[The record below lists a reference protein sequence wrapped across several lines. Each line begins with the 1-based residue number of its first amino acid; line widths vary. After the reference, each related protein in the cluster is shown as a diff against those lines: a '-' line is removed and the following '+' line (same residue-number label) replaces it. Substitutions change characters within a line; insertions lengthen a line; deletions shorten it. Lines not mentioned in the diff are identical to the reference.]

1 MIRFIIE
8 KDNVSVAF
16 DAPTDLLYDR
26 LAFVRVGDIP
36 ISGTDNASVRIIPWA
51 DVKLAEVIAKRFS
64 DDDKISE
71 VNALCEKVKHLQ
83 PSDEKAF
90 IERLKNEDVHGAAQM
105 IEVADEMGLEVV
117 SEIKQYDYIEDDEEP
132 IMEQRM

>member
-26 LAFVRVGDIP
+26 LAFVRVRDIP
-36 ISGTDNASVRIIPWA
+36 ISGTDNVSIKLIPWA
-51 DVKLAEVIAKRFS
+51 DVKLAEAIAKRFS
-64 DDDKISE
+64 GNDTISE
-71 VNALCEKVKHLQ
+71 VNALCGKVKHMQ
-83 PSDEKAF
+83 PSNEKAF
-90 IERLKNEDVHGAAQM
+90 IERLENEDVHSATQM
-105 IEVADEMGLEVV
+105 IEIADEMDLEAT
-117 SEIKQYDYIEDDEEP
+117 SEVKHYDYVEYDEES

>member
-36 ISGTDNASVRIIPWA
+36 ISGTDNDSVRFIPWA
-51 DVKLAEVIAKRFS
+51 DVKLAEAIAKRFS

-71 VNALCEKVKHLQ
+71 VNALCEKVKHLR

-90 IERLKNEDVHGAAQM
+90 IERLENDDVHGTSQM
-105 IEVADEMGLEVV
+105 IEVANEMGLEVV
-117 SEIKQYDYIEDDEEP
+117 SEINRYDYVEEDEEP

>member
-36 ISGTDNASVRIIPWA
+36 ISGTDNASVHIIPWA

-64 DDDKISE
+64 DDNKISE

-90 IERLKNEDVHGAAQM
+90 IERLENEDDFVN
-105 IEVADEMGLEVV
+105 IT
-117 SEIKQYDYIEDDEEP
+117 
-132 IMEQRM
+132 

>member
-8 KDNVSVAF
+8 KDNMSVAF

-36 ISGTDNASVRIIPWA
+36 ISGTDNAFVRVIPWA
-51 DVKLAEVIAKRFS
+51 DVELAEVIAKRFLS
-64 DDDKISE
+64 NDKISE
-71 VNALCEKVKHLQ
+71 VNTLCEKVKHLQ
-83 PSDEKAF
+83 PSNEKAF

>member
-8 KDNVSVAF
+8 KDNVSIAF

-36 ISGTDNASVRIIPWA
+36 ISGTDNASVRLIPWA
-51 DVKLAEVIAKRFS
+51 DVELAEVIAKRFS
-64 DDDKISE
+64 DSDKISE
-71 VNALCEKVKHLQ
+71 VNELCEKVKHLR

-90 IERLKNEDVHGAAQM
+90 IERLENEDVHGAAQM
-105 IEVADEMGLEVV
+105 IEIADEMGLEAVF
-117 SEIKQYDYIEDDEEP
+117 EINRYGYVEEDEEP

>member
-8 KDNVSVAF
+8 KDNMSVAF

-36 ISGTDNASVRIIPWA
+36 ISGTENASVRIIPWA
-51 DVKLAEVIAKRFS
+51 DVKLAKVIAKRFS
-64 DDDKISE
+64 GDDKISE
-71 VNALCEKVKHLQ
+71 VNTLCEKVKYMQ
-83 PSDEKAF
+83 PPDEKAF
-90 IERLKNEDVHGAAQM
+90 IERLENENVHGAAQM
-105 IEVADEMGLEVV
+105 FGVADEMGMEAA
-117 SEIKQYDYIEDDEEP
+117 SEINRYDEEEP

>member
-36 ISGTDNASVRIIPWA
+36 ISGTDNASVRFIPWA
-51 DVKLAEVIAKRFS
+51 DVKLAEAIAKRFS
-64 DDDKISE
+64 DDDKISK
-71 VNALCEKVKHLQ
+71 VNALCGKVKHLR

-90 IERLKNEDVHGAAQM
+90 IERLENEDVHGAAQM
-105 IEVADEMGLEVV
+105 IEIADEMGLEIVF
-117 SEIKQYDYIEDDEEP
+117 EINRYGYVEEDEEP

>member
-8 KDNVSVAF
+8 KDNMSVAF

-51 DVKLAEVIAKRFS
+51 DVKLAEAITKRFS

-71 VNALCEKVKHLQ
+71 VNALCEKVKHLR

-90 IERLKNEDVHGAAQM
+90 IELLEKEDVHGAAQM
-105 IEVADEMGLEVV
+105 IDVVEEMGLEAA
-117 SEIKQYDYIEDDEEP
+117 SEINRYDYVEDDEEP

>member
-8 KDNVSVAF
+8 KDNVSVSF

-36 ISGTDNASVRIIPWA
+36 ISGTDNASVKLIPWA
-51 DVKLAEVIAKRFS
+51 DVRLAEAIAERFS
-64 DDDKISE
+64 DSDKMSE
-71 VNALCEKVKHLQ
+71 VNALCEKVKHLR

-90 IERLKNEDVHGAAQM
+90 IERLEKEDIHGAAQM
-105 IEVADEMGLEVV
+105 TDVADEMGLKVA
-117 SEIKQYDYIEDDEEP
+117 SEINRYDEEDEEP
-132 IMEQRM
+132 TMEQRM

>member
-36 ISGTDNASVRIIPWA
+36 ISGTDNDSVRFIPWA
-51 DVKLAEVIAKRFS
+51 DVKLAEAIAKRFS
-64 DDDKISE
+64 GDDKISE
-71 VNALCEKVKHLQ
+71 VNALCEKVKHLR

-90 IERLKNEDVHGAAQM
+90 IERLENDDVHGTSQM
-105 IEVADEMGLEVV
+105 IEVANEMGLEVV
-117 SEIKQYDYIEDDEEP
+117 SEINRYDYVEEDEEP

>member
-36 ISGTDNASVRIIPWA
+36 ISGTDNVSIKLIPWA

-64 DDDKISE
+64 GDDMISE

-83 PSDEKAF
+83 PSEESAF
-90 IERLKNEDVHGAAQM
+90 IERLENEDVHGAAQM
-105 IEVADEMGLEVV
+105 INVVEEMGLGVV
-117 SEIKQYDYIEDDEEP
+117 PEINRYDEEDEEP

>member
-36 ISGTDNASVRIIPWA
+36 ISGTDNASVRVIPWA
-51 DVKLAEVIAKRFS
+51 DVKLAEAIAKRFS
-64 DDDKISE
+64 GDDKISE
-71 VNALCEKVKHLQ
+71 VNALCEKVKHMQ
-83 PSDEKAF
+83 PSNEKAF
-90 IERLKNEDVHGAAQM
+90 MEWLENEDIYSAAQM
-105 IEVADEMGLEVV
+105 IEIADEMGLEVT
-117 SEIKQYDYIEDDEEP
+117 SEVKCYDYVEEDEEP

>member
-8 KDNVSVAF
+8 KDNVSIAF
-16 DAPTDLLYDR
+16 DAPTDLLYDS

-36 ISGTDNASVRIIPWA
+36 ISGTDNASVRLIPWA
-51 DVKLAEVIAKRFS
+51 DVELAEVIAKRFS
-64 DDDKISE
+64 DSDKISE
-71 VNALCEKVKHLQ
+71 VNELCEKVKHLR

-90 IERLKNEDVHGAAQM
+90 IERLENEDVHGAAQM
-105 IEVADEMGLEVV
+105 IEIADEMGLEAVF
-117 SEIKQYDYIEDDEEP
+117 EINRYGYVEEDEEP

>member
-36 ISGTDNASVRIIPWA
+36 ISGTDNASVRVISWA
-51 DVKLAEVIAKRFS
+51 DVELAEVIAKRFLS
-64 DDDKISE
+64 NDKISE
-71 VNALCEKVKHLQ
+71 VNTLCEKVKHLQ
-83 PSDEKAF
+83 PSNEKAF
-90 IERLKNEDVHGAAQM
+90 IERLENDDIHGAAQM
-105 IEVADEMGLEVV
+105 IDLVEEMGLGVV
-117 SEIKQYDYIEDDEEP
+117 PEINRYDEEDEEP

>member
-16 DAPTDLLYDR
+16 DAPTNLLYDR

-36 ISGTDNASVRIIPWA
+36 ISGTDNVSIKLIPWS
-51 DVKLAEVIAKRFS
+51 DVKLAETIAKRFS
-64 DDDKISE
+64 GNDKISE
-71 VNALCEKVKHLQ
+71 VNALCEKVKHLR

-90 IERLKNEDVHGAAQM
+90 IERLENDDVHGAAQM
-105 IEVADEMGLEVV
+105 IDVVEEMDLEAA
-117 SEIKQYDYIEDDEEP
+117 SEINRYDYDEEDEEP

>member
-51 DVKLAEVIAKRFS
+51 DVKLAETIAKRFS
-64 DDDKISE
+64 GDDTISE
-71 VNALCEKVKHLQ
+71 VNALCEKVKQMQ

-90 IERLKNEDVHGAAQM
+90 IERLENDDIHGAAQM
-105 IEVADEMGLEVV
+105 IDVVEEMDLEAASEV
-117 SEIKQYDYIEDDEEP
+117 KRYDYVEEDEEP

>member
-26 LAFVRVGDIP
+26 LAFVRVRDIP
-36 ISGTDNASVRIIPWA
+36 ISGTDNVSIKLIPWA

-64 DDDKISE
+64 GDDMISE

-83 PSDEKAF
+83 PSEESAF
-90 IERLKNEDVHGAAQM
+90 IERLENEDVHGAAQM
-105 IEVADEMGLEVV
+105 INVVEEMGLGVV
-117 SEIKQYDYIEDDEEP
+117 PEINRYDEEDEEP